1 MPDNQSTHLFFS
13 ERGIEISPNITPV
26 VQFLME
32 IEKEIDTIMSFNKRN
47 DRIRDR
53 YLSMLNL
60 VQFLSDK
67 LKENNIYWEYKGK
80 TLSDIDEDIKYHFPV
95 RSQCIVLF
103 ASLEVLFVLFI
114 AYEYEIVENE
124 EIRKKTMDQKIVKK
138 FINKVVLSDKN
149 DYYSKNKKRFSSV
162 SAKQIRELR
171 NFLTHFFSIPE
182 KGLGIIPKELE
193 ERALDLEEKIK
204 ESKPG
209 ISHVKFI
216 SPEDLY
222 ELIKSANILWLK
234 LLSDDFNNKN
244 DDFKRK
250 INFVINV
257 VNSHGAKILYNK
269 NLNI

>member
-1 MPDNQSTHLFFS
+1 MTNESTHLFFS

-32 IEKEIDTIMSFNKRN
+32 IEKEIDTIMSFNKRS
-47 DRIRDR
+47 DQIRDR

-67 LKENNIYWEYKGK
+67 LRENDIYWEYKGK

-114 AYEYEIVENE
+114 AYEYEITKNE
-124 EIRKKTMDQKIVKK
+124 EIRKKTMDPKIVKK
-138 FINKVVLSDKN
+138 FINKLILSDKN
-149 DYYSKNKKRFSSV
+149 DYYNKNKKRFSSIN
-162 SAKQIRELR
+162 AKQIRELR

-193 ERALDLEEKIK
+193 AKAIELEEKIRK
-204 ESKPG
+204 SKPG
-209 ISHVKFI
+209 ISNVKFI

-222 ELIKSANILWLK
+222 ELIKSANILWFR
-234 LLSDDFNNKN
+234 LLSDDFNHINN
-244 DDFKRK
+244 EFEKRIK
-250 INFVINV
+250 FVIDV